1 MMLKEIYEEP
11 AVFEHLVKK
20 YIKEGRVQECFP
32 VEFNEVKFVASGSS
46 YNCARL
52 GQKFFENIAKLK
64 TSFEYSSEFNS
75 NEDRVIN
82 KDVLNL
88 RYKMCAEFG

>member
-1 MMLKEIYEEP
+1 MSNTMSDNMMLKEIYEEP

-64 TSFEYSSEFNS
+64 TSFEYSSLLHL
-75 NEDRVIN
+75 
-82 KDVLNL
+82 KGNL
-88 RYKMCAEFG
+88 RHLVLIS